1 MRIAILADIHAN
13 LRALDAC
20 LEHATRQGAQKLVF
34 LGDFVGYGAEPS
46 ETMARVMAEA
56 AKGAIAIAGNHD
68 QAVALTAESMTPDA
82 EHVMAWT
89 RGQLGT
95 AAREFLASLP
105 MRFEDETR
113 LYVHASPQT
122 YPAWI
127 YVNDGPAA
135 KRALEASRAQTVFC
149 GHTHVPALHGIT
161 ATGQLVSFQ
170 PIPSVPIPL
179 PRHRRWLNVIG
190 AVGQSRDGDPAAAY
204 ALLDTARSEI
214 THHRIPYDS
223 DAAALAVL
231 RAGLPPALA
240 ERLRKGR

>member
-1 MRIAILADIHAN
+1 MRIAILADLHAN
-13 LRALDAC
+13 LRALNAC
-20 LEHATRQGAQKLVF
+20 LEHAARQGAQKLVF

-46 ETMARVMAEA
+46 ETLERVMAEA
-56 AKGAIAIAGNHD
+56 AQGAIAIAGNHD
-68 QAVALTAESMTPDA
+68 QAVALTAESMTADA
-82 EHVMAWT
+82 ENVMAWT
-89 RGQLGT
+89 RGQLGPT
-95 AAREFLASLP
+95 AREFLASLP

-170 PIPSVPIPL
+170 PIPGVPIPL

-204 ALLDTARSEI
+204 ALLDTSRSEI

-231 RAGLPPALA
+231 RAGLPPTLA